1 MSRVCV
7 TAVFLVSALC
17 ASSAYAQDKPFVYSL
32 TTATGT
38 TKPQARVDFEVG
50 VGESAFRSSTA
61 YQPEQRVIVQAS
73 AGRFTMVGRV
83 GLTDTGSAYQ
93 SSQSGEVLVSLTAPT
108 SAFTLSAGGGVEHE
122 AEGTN
127 VLLSR
132 FVVGSMTDVWA
143 SQANV
148 VLQHPLAPGR
158 DALDVLLTAGVGRRI
173 AAHASIGIEGIGED
187 LEGFWDP
194 AEAEGG
200 ARLLIG
206 PSLHLSSASHKWQF
220 LCAGGPT
227 LHPNANGRSSD
238 AIRDLP
244 PTPRR
249 YGYAV
254 QAGLSVTL
262 GR

>member
-1 MSRVCV
+1 MSRARV
-7 TAVFLVSALC
+7 TAVFLMSAFC
-17 ASSAYAQDKPFVYSL
+17 AAAVYAQDKPFVYSI
-32 TTATGT
+32 TTATEST
-38 TKPQARVDFEVG
+38 RPQARVDLEVG
-50 VGESAFRSSTA
+50 MGESAFQGSSA
-61 YQPEQRVIVQAS
+61 YQPEQRVIVQGS
-73 AGRFTMVGRV
+73 VGRFTLVGRV
-83 GLTDTGSAYQ
+83 GLADTGSSYQ

-108 SAFTLSAGGGVEHE
+108 SALTVSAGGGVQHE

-132 FVVGSMTDVWA
+132 FVVATGNDDWA

-158 DALDVLLTAGVGRRI
+158 DSVDLLLTAGVGRKI
-173 AAHASIGIEGIGED
+173 AGHASIGIEGIGED

-194 AEAEGG
+194 TEAEGG

-206 PSLHLSSASHKWQF
+206 PSFHLSSASHKWQF

-227 LHPNANGRSSD
+227 LHPRANDRSSD
-238 AIRDLP
+238 ALRDLP

-254 QAGLSVTL
+254 QAGLSVAL